1 MVKFTPSKNALL
13 VAEQYLKHEFRK
25 IFNDVKNPSIWKK
38 LDKSIESFIKRE
50 GEISFWNLIAAISE
64 GWKVKIVFHIL
75 SSTKYQWKLQQISI
89 SKIILGGMS
98 PTIDKY
104 TIKKFNRNPLSFANG
119 WQKDKK
125 MREEI
130 LKTGLASHKE
140 RDNFPILV
148 FQTNNGFR
156 VFDGMRR
163 TLLALIDNQSKIKA
177 WVGHEANPKGKSLIS
192 VNRCWF
198 LSNIY
203 EQSKKQNKELEKSV
217 VRIGKEIISNH
228 RNGKEALIKRIA
240 GWSHNKKIQRIFKKM
255 VR

>member
-38 LDKSIESFIKRE
+38 LDKSIESFTKRE

-75 SSTKYQWKLQQISI
+75 SSTKYRWKLRQISV
-89 SKIILGGMS
+89 SKIILGGIS
-98 PTIDKY
+98 PIIDKY
-104 TIKKFNRNPLSFANG
+104 TIKKFNRDPLSFAEN

-130 LKTGLASHKE
+130 LRTGLAPHKG
-140 RDNFPILV
+140 RDSFPILV

-177 WVGHEANPKGKSLIS
+177 WVGYEINPRGKSLIS
-192 VNRCWF
+192 TNRCWF

-217 VRIGKEIISNH
+217 ILIGKEIIANH